1 MSDRAEI
8 LHGFYADD
16 YARLAVSA
24 RDSAAGRYMH
34 GAMEKRFGPDATFAR
49 VLELGGNRGEH
60 VPFVRHAFEEYHLTD
75 LRMPQ
80 PLPQI
85 ADDPRLHLRA
95 VDAAGTPYDDRAFD
109 RVISTCLLH
118 HVDDP
123 LGVAQEMRRVTRP
136 GGVVS
141 ILLPTDPGMAYRTTA
156 LGDLR
161 TPRHAAPAP
170 RRGRGCCTPST
181 TATTTAR
188 SPPSS
193 GRSSPTTTCAS
204 PGCPRGSARWS
215 STCSPSGRSPSGEG
229 VMTATPVS
237 RTTVETSAGPRTSG
251 WVATPG
257 ARRFAF
263 LVFLGA
269 LLMQAAWI
277 VAVPPFR
284 GSDEFDH
291 AYRAASVADG
301 DWMPTTPAPDGRGD
315 LVAVSPALVAAAQP
329 VCLTYEYVGPDNC
342 YPVSEQ
348 SDGKVLIATAAP
360 ATVPS
365 STPPSAYRPSRST
378 VPPRCT

>member
-95 VDAAGTPYDDRAFD
+95 VDAAGTPYDDRVFD

-123 LGVAQEMRRVTRP
+123 MGVAQEMRRVTRP

-141 ILLPTDPGMAYRTTA
+141 ILLPTDPGMVYRTTHWFTYG
-156 LGDLR
+156 L
-161 TPRHAAPAP
+161 P
-170 RRGRGCCTPST
+170 
-181 TATTTAR
+181 
-188 SPPSS
+188 
-193 GRSSPTTTCAS
+193 
-204 PGCPRGSARWS
+204 
-215 STCSPSGRSPSGEG
+215 
-229 VMTATPVS
+229 
-237 RTTVETSAGPRTSG
+237 
-251 WVATPG
+251 
-257 ARRFAF
+257 ARRAGTSHRSR
-263 LVFLGA
+263 LLHA
-269 LLMQAAWI
+269 L
-277 VAVPPFR
+277 
-284 GSDEFDH
+284 DH
-291 AYRAASVADG
+291 RNHYRSI
-301 DWMPTTPAPDGRGD
+301 
-315 LVAVSPALVAAAQP
+315 AAQLRSVFADDEVRVSWLP
-329 VCLTYEYVGPDNC
+329 TRLRSVELNVLTVWQ
-342 YPVSEQ
+342 V
-348 SDGKVLIATAAP
+348 KV
-360 ATVPS
+360 
-365 STPPSAYRPSRST
+365 R
-378 VPPRCT
+378 